1 MRAHWKKGLAA
12 LLAALLLLAALPL
25 GALAAPAGETGCS
38 LQRTVEQ
45 LGGGAAGQS
54 QAATFL
60 AGANASADGSLYS
73 QLTPR
78 QQACYDAL
86 EAIPIDQILTAAEKD
101 GYRQVG
107 VRIPELYGLTLTGE
121 ADGSGFTPD
130 SASAAKEREIYTDLC
145 AAIEALRYD
154 RPDILWMSDMLY
166 GYRWRRQS
174 AGQVKTENM
183 VFAFKLVYGGQE
195 KAMWQQSLA
204 AAENLAA
211 QVDPEADLY
220 TQVKTAHDLLAQ
232 GNTYA
237 GDFPDGKGESLSHM
251 AYSAL
256 LFDDGYDPVC
266 DGYAKAFQMVCQELG
281 IPCVL
286 ASSQTHMW
294 NNVKMD
300 DGEWYNLDLTWDDS
314 GEEVSYSYFL
324 VGSQTVV
331 DGEVFSQQ
339 ADHREKNPF
348 QQTENL
354 NPVTLRF
361 PTKNTVAYQYLGEPY
376 PPMTFPD
383 VKPKEWYF
391 GEVEEAAA
399 LGLFQGEDG
408 LFQPNRN
415 ITRSEFCK
423 VAAIS
428 QGADLSLYEGET
440 EFTDVDPGQWYAPY
454 VAWAADSG
462 VMNGDGNGVFRP
474 NDPITREEM
483 CQVFCNLLA
492 EDLPQVP
499 EQEPFPDDSAISD
512 WAKEAVYLCK
522 ALDLVRGAP
531 DGSFAPSDFTQ
542 RCEAAAVFV
551 RFGGLD
557 IT

>member
-78 QQACYDAL
+78 QQACYKRPGGHPHRPDPHRRGEGRLPPGGGAHPRAL
-86 EAIPIDQILTAAEKD
+86 RPHPHR
-101 GYRQVG
+101 GGGRQ
-107 VRIPELYGLTLTGE
+107 RLYPRLR
-121 ADGSGFTPD
+121 
-130 SASAAKEREIYTDLC
+130 ASAAKEREIYTDLC

-237 GDFPDGKGESLSHM
+237 GEFPDGKGESLSHM

-281 IPCVL
+281 I
-286 ASSQTHMW
+286 
-294 NNVKMD
+294 
-300 DGEWYNLDLTWDDS
+300 
-314 GEEVSYSYFL
+314 L
-324 VGSQTVV
+324 VCWPP
-331 DGEVFSQQ
+331 
-339 ADHREKNPF
+339 AR
-348 QQTENL
+348 
-354 NPVTLRF
+354 
-361 PTKNTVAYQYLGEPY
+361 PTCGT
-376 PPMTFPD
+376 T
-383 VKPKEWYF
+383 
-391 GEVEEAAA
+391 
-399 LGLFQGEDG
+399 
-408 LFQPNRN
+408 
-415 ITRSEFCK
+415 
-423 VAAIS
+423 
-428 QGADLSLYEGET
+428 
-440 EFTDVDPGQWYAPY
+440 
-454 VAWAADSG
+454 
-462 VMNGDGNGVFRP
+462 
-474 NDPITREEM
+474 
-483 CQVFCNLLA
+483 
-492 EDLPQVP
+492 
-499 EQEPFPDDSAISD
+499 
-512 WAKEAVYLCK
+512 
-522 ALDLVRGAP
+522 
-531 DGSFAPSDFTQ
+531 
-542 RCEAAAVFV
+542 
-551 RFGGLD
+551 
-557 IT
+557 

>member
-78 QQACYDAL
+78 QQACYNAL

-237 GDFPDGKGESLSHM
+237 GDSPTARGRASPTWPT
-251 AYSAL
+251 A
-256 LFDDGYDPVC
+256 
-266 DGYAKAFQMVCQELG
+266 
-281 IPCVL
+281 PCCSTTATTRCATATPRPSRWCARSW
-286 ASSQTHMW
+286 ASPACW
-294 NNVKMD
+294 PP
-300 DGEWYNLDLTWDDS
+300 
-314 GEEVSYSYFL
+314 
-324 VGSQTVV
+324 
-331 DGEVFSQQ
+331 
-339 ADHREKNPF
+339 AR
-348 QQTENL
+348 
-354 NPVTLRF
+354 
-361 PTKNTVAYQYLGEPY
+361 PTCGT
-376 PPMTFPD
+376 T
-383 VKPKEWYF
+383 
-391 GEVEEAAA
+391 
-399 LGLFQGEDG
+399 
-408 LFQPNRN
+408 
-415 ITRSEFCK
+415 
-423 VAAIS
+423 
-428 QGADLSLYEGET
+428 
-440 EFTDVDPGQWYAPY
+440 
-454 VAWAADSG
+454 
-462 VMNGDGNGVFRP
+462 
-474 NDPITREEM
+474 
-483 CQVFCNLLA
+483 
-492 EDLPQVP
+492 
-499 EQEPFPDDSAISD
+499 
-512 WAKEAVYLCK
+512 
-522 ALDLVRGAP
+522 
-531 DGSFAPSDFTQ
+531 
-542 RCEAAAVFV
+542 
-551 RFGGLD
+551 
-557 IT
+557 